1 MSASARG
8 RGQRVLNTIQTNG
21 TLLTGEWREFLKDNA
36 FLAGISIDG
45 PQETH
50 DVDRADKGSMPA
62 FDRVIRGLDVLKRHR
77 GRSLAA
83 VPPR

>member
-1 MSASARG
+1 MEEVPE
-8 RGQRVLNTIQTNG
+8 GQR
-21 TLLTGEWREFLKDNA
+21 

-50 DVDRADKGSMPA
+50 DVDRGDKGSMPTL
-62 FDRVIRGLDVLKRHR
+62 DRVIRGLDVLKWHP
-77 GRSLAA
+77 GGSLAA